1 LVLHHAFKRSNGV
14 PIDLAV
20 GRSKGEW
27 CVELT
32 TGFRRLFASKQNH
45 SGRVLTEFHIV
56 LVAGLRARP
65 GREKALQELLVQML
79 EPTRDEPGCLTYNLH
94 QSVIDPELFF
104 VYAVWQDETCVEK
117 HSHMKHA
124 QAFKNVAPDL
134 LEGPVLLNKW
144 RIVG

>member
-1 LVLHHAFKRSNGV
+1 M
-14 PIDLAV
+14 
-20 GRSKGEW
+20 
-27 CVELT
+27 ELT

-79 EPTRDEPGCLTYNLH
+79 EPTRDEPGCLTYDLH
-94 QSVIDPELFF
+94 QSVVDPELFF
-104 VYAVWQDETCVEK
+104 VYAVWQDETCAEK

-124 QAFKNVAPDL
+124 QAFKNVAPEL

>member
-1 LVLHHAFKRSNGV
+1 
-14 PIDLAV
+14 
-20 GRSKGEW
+20 
-27 CVELT
+27 VELT

-45 SGRVLTEFHIV
+45 SGRALTEFHIV

-94 QSVIDPELFF
+94 QSVVDPELFF
-104 VYAVWQDETCVEK
+104 VYAVWQDETCAEK

-124 QAFKNVAPDL
+124 LAFKTVAREL
-134 LEGPVLLNKW
+134 LEGLVLLNKW